1 MNKIKELKN
10 LHITKPTSEEKY
22 KIDGKLYMVTSHY
35 IGEREID
42 EVLLSLAKRK
52 AYSEIG

>member
-10 LHITKPTSEEKY
+10 LHITKPPSEEKY

>member
-10 LHITKPTSEEKY
+10 LHTAKPTSEEKY
-22 KIDGKLYMVTSHY
+22 KIDGKLYLVTSHY

-42 EVLLSLAKRK
+42 EVLLILAKRK

>member
-10 LHITKPTSEEKY
+10 LHTTKPTSEEKY
-22 KIDGKLYMVTSHY
+22 KIDGKLYLVTSHY

-42 EVLLSLAKRK
+42 EVLLTLAKRK

>member
-1 MNKIKELKN
+1 MNKIMELKN